1 MKNLKKFLSVVMAIL
16 VLLSTFAVSSFAA
29 PSSKDRYS
37 VLVLD
42 CSGSMS
48 GNKIEELKEGAVAF
62 CEQVLS
68 SNRSNNKI
76 AIVTFASGSY
86 LACDFTD
93 DLTTLNDTISNLYA
107 SGGTDLTNGLYTA
120 KTALDA
126 ISGDVI
132 KNMLVM
138 CDGAPNNA
146 NTAYDVV
153 KGIPLHWNI
162 YGLYY
167 CPNGTSTSAIT
178 VMKNVGRNGYYEVTD
193 GSALTFTFI
202 DNGTTITT
210 KSVNN
215 VEVRIAC
222 PVDVSVTLNG
232 ITLNKYNTQTTF
244 GTLEF
249 EGENNEIKILKLAYR
264 NDYIIDIV
272 GTGDGTMDY
281 SIAYYCNDEQ
291 LYNLDYPTVD
301 INPSTHIITG
311 IDIDK
316 SDMTLEVDSDGDG
329 NADDNVSPNVSTT
342 NIWYRIQQFF
352 DEFFYNFK
360 EFFKKLFSFDF

>member
-1 MKNLKKFLSVVMAIL
+1 MKNIKKMLAIVLAALMLISLCSVI
-16 VLLSTFAVSSFAA
+16 SFAA

-48 GNKIEELKEGAVAF
+48 GTPIQELKEGATAF

-68 SNRSNNKI
+68 SNRNNNKI
-76 AIVTFASGSY
+76 AIVTFASSSY

-93 DLTTLNDTISNLYA
+93 DLATLKETISGLYA
-107 SGGTDLTNGLYTA
+107 SGGTDLTSGLNTA
-120 KTALDA
+120 KTALEA

-138 CDGAPNNA
+138 CDGAPNNES
-146 NTAYDVV
+146 TAYNVV
-153 KGIPLHWNI
+153 KSIPLHWNV

-167 CPNGTSTSAIT
+167 CPGGEYYYAAN
-178 VMKNVGRNGYYEVTD
+178 VMKNIGRNGYYKVED
-193 GSALTFTFI
+193 GSELTFTFI

-232 ITLNKYNTQTTF
+232 VTLDKNNTQTTF
-244 GTLEF
+244 GTLSF
-249 EGENNEIKILKLAYR
+249 EGEDNEIKILKLAYR

-281 SIAYYCNDEQ
+281 SISYYCNDDQ

-301 INPSTHIITG
+301 INPATRIVTG
-311 IDIDK
+311 VDVDA
-316 SDMTLEVDSDGDG
+316 SNMTLDVDNDGDG
-329 NADDNVSPNVSTT
+329 TADNNIAPNISTT
-342 NIWYRIQQFF
+342 SIWYKIQQFF
-352 DEFFYNFK
+352 EEFFYKLK
-360 EFFKKLFSFDF
+360 EFFSSIFSFSF

>member
-1 MKNLKKFLSVVMAIL
+1 MKNFKKVLAVILAAIML
-16 VLLSTFAVSSFAA
+16 VGSFAVTSFAA

-48 GNKIEELKEGAVAF
+48 GNKIEELKEGALAF
-62 CEQVLS
+62 CDQVLS
-68 SNRSNNKI
+68 SNRSSNKI
-76 AIVTFASGSY
+76 AIVKFASGSS

-93 DLTTLNDTISNLYA
+93 DLEALTDTISNLSA
-107 SGGTDLTNGLYTA
+107 SGGTDLTGGLNTA
-120 KTALDA
+120 KAALDA
-126 ISGDVI
+126 VSGDVI

-146 NTAYDVV
+146 YSAYDVV
-153 KGIPLHWNI
+153 KSIPLHWNI

-167 CPNGTSTSAIT
+167 CPNGTSSSAIT

-202 DNGTTITT
+202 DNGTTVTT

-215 VEVRIAC
+215 VVVHIAC

-232 ITLNKYNTQTTF
+232 VTLDKNNPQTTF

-249 EGENNEIKILKLAYR
+249 EGENDEIKILKLAYR

-281 SIAYYCNDEQ
+281 DISYYCNDDQ

-301 INPSTHIITG
+301 ITPATHIVTGVDVDDSSITL
-311 IDIDK
+311 DI
-316 SDMTLEVDSDGDG
+316 DSDGDG
-329 NADDNVSPNVSTT
+329 EIDENVSAKASASNF
-342 NIWYRIQQFF
+342 WYRI
-352 DEFFYNFK
+352 K
-360 EFFKKLFSFDF
+360 EFFNELFYKIKEFFRSIFSFNF